1 MEDFENYASK
11 MDELVSK
18 IEAED
23 PYCTLL
29 TGDFNAHLNDWWDGD
44 EDDTYGIR
52 TNQFFCEN
60 GFTQLVNQPTY
71 ITGTGKTC
79 IDLVATDQPNFIMEC
94 DIHPSLHTNCHHN
107 VNFVKLN
114 VSIPLLP
121 LITGFYGTTLG
132 LTKQQYNAHYTIT
145 TGLEIWKH

>member
-1 MEDFENYASK
+1 MEAFENYASK

-52 TNQFFCEN
+52 TNQAEMQRF
-60 GFTQLVNQPTY
+60 QRVL
-71 ITGTGKTC
+71 
-79 IDLVATDQPNFIMEC
+79 
-94 DIHPSLHTNCHHN
+94 
-107 VNFVKLN
+107 
-114 VSIPLLP
+114 
-121 LITGFYGTTLG
+121 
-132 LTKQQYNAHYTIT
+132 
-145 TGLEIWKH
+145 